1 MLYCSSN
8 KKLFGGGGGGADA
21 GGVGVGVGVNGLVN
35 EGVVYEKGVYMELIK
50 YWGGDG
56 FQSYLELSKSR

>member
-1 MLYCSSN
+1 MLYCSAN
-8 KKLFGGGGGGADA
+8 KKLFGGGGV
-21 GGVGVGVGVNGLVN
+21 GGVGGVGVNGLVN
-35 EGVVYEKGVYMELIK
+35 GGVVYEKGVYMELIK

>member
-1 MLYCSSN
+1 MLYCSAN
-8 KKLFGGGGGGADA
+8 KKLFGG
-21 GGVGVGVGVNGLVN
+21 GVGVNGLVN
-35 EGVVYEKGVYMELIK
+35 GGVVYEKGVYMELIK

>member
-1 MLYCSSN
+1 MLYCSAN
-8 KKLFGGGGGGADA
+8 KKLFGGGG
-21 GGVGVGVGVNGLVN
+21 VGGVGVNGLVN
-35 EGVVYEKGVYMELIK
+35 GGVVYEKGVYMELIK